1 MPGVVAAVLLITGCS
16 GISDLRRQGA
26 AGPAAAPSAE
36 VVQAA
41 QLNSYISALSQLVQ
55 GSPAEQAELIA
66 GARGAY
72 EPARPGPPAL
82 RYGLMLAAP
91 NHPAHDAAQAQRLL
105 PGLLRPEL
113 LSVTERALA
122 IVELQR
128 VESELRATVENERL
142 TTEVQRERERQ
153 RSAVSSAGLARRL
166 QTEMDENARLR
177 KALDEARAKLD
188 AIANIER
195 SISDRPAA
203 KDARREPVTDGPH
216 RSSMTIRDC
225 CAC

>member
-1 MPGVVAAVLLITGCS
+1 MALIGTGCS
-16 GISDLRRQGA
+16 SVAELRRDA
-26 AGPAAAPSAE
+26 KAPAAAPSADA
-36 VVQAA
+36 VQAA
-41 QLNSYISALSQLVQ
+41 QLNSYINAMSQLVQ

-72 EPARPGPPAL
+72 DPSRSGPGAL

-105 PGLLRPEL
+105 REALSRPEL

-128 VESELRATVENERL
+128 VESELRAAAEVDRL
-142 TTEVQRERERQ
+142 TTELQRERDRQ
-153 RSAVSSAGLARRL
+153 RNSVSSANVAKRL

-195 SISDRPAA
+195 SISDRPPATEG
-203 KDARREPVTDGPH
+203 RPQ
-216 RSSMTIRDC
+216 
-225 CAC
+225 

>member
-1 MPGVVAAVLLITGCS
+1 MRRSDCRTGRFASSVAAALALAGCS
-16 GISDLRRQGA
+16 SVAGLRHDA
-26 AGPAAAPSAE
+26 KAPATTPSAD

-41 QLNSYISALSQLVQ
+41 QLNSYANALSQLVQ

-66 GARGAY
+66 GARAAY
-72 EPARPGPPAL
+72 DPARAGPGAL

-91 NHPAHDAAQAQRLL
+91 NHPAHDAPQAQRLL
-105 PGLLRPEL
+105 REALSRPEL

-128 VESELRATVENERL
+128 VESELRATAEVDRL
-142 TTEVQRERERQ
+142 TAELQRERERQ
-153 RSAVSSAGLARRL
+153 RNTVTSATVAKRL

-195 SISDRPAA
+195 SISDRPPA
-203 KDARREPVTDGPH
+203 KEGRTQ
-216 RSSMTIRDC
+216 
-225 CAC
+225 

>member
-1 MPGVVAAVLLITGCS
+1 MRHRLSRMVVLALGAGLLFAGCS
-16 GISDLRRQGA
+16 GVAELRRDA
-26 AGPAAAPSAE
+26 KAPATAPSADA
-36 VVQAA
+36 VQAA
-41 QLNSYISALSQLVQ
+41 QLNSYINAMSQLVQ

-72 EPARPGPPAL
+72 DPSRPGPGAL

-91 NHPAHDAAQAQRLL
+91 NHPAHDASQAQRLL
-105 PGLLRPEL
+105 REALSRPEL

-128 VESELRATVENERL
+128 VESELRATAEVDRL
-142 TTEVQRERERQ
+142 TSELQRERDRQ
-153 RSAVSSAGLARRL
+153 RNTVSSANVAKRL

-177 KALDEARAKLD
+177 KALEEARAKLD

-195 SISDRPAA
+195 SISDRPPATEG
-203 KDARREPVTDGPH
+203 RPQ
-216 RSSMTIRDC
+216 
-225 CAC
+225 

>member
-1 MPGVVAAVLLITGCS
+1 MRHSIAVAVVVALAGCS
-16 GISDLRRQGA
+16 SVSELRRDA
-26 AGPAAAPSAE
+26 KAPAIAPSADA
-36 VVQAA
+36 VQAA
-41 QLNSYISALSQLVQ
+41 QLNSYINALSQLVQ

-66 GARGAY
+66 GARAAY
-72 EPARPGPPAL
+72 DPARAGPGAL

-105 PGLLRPEL
+105 REALSRPEL
-113 LSVTERALA
+113 LSVTERSLA

-128 VESELRATVENERL
+128 VESELRASAEVERL
-142 TTEVQRERERQ
+142 TTELQRERDRQ
-153 RSAVSSAGLARRL
+153 RNTVSSASVAKRL

-195 SISDRPAA
+195 SISDRPPATEG
-203 KDARREPVTDGPH
+203 RTP
-216 RSSMTIRDC
+216 
-225 CAC
+225 